1 MQKPPQVSTVA
12 SSRTIRHKQDTA
24 PSADVRSHEWN
35 DGPECSICFC
45 SYDNTF
51 KTPKRLDCTHTFCL
65 ECLARFVAISLE
77 QKDSQITCPLCRHPT
92 SVPEHGPPDLL
103 TSQEVLDQL
112 PMDQQQVE
120 NVFLDGKKLCY
131 SNPTKPKCICIN
143 IGGNKQEEN
152 EGSEETRE
160 GRGSRLLRFGVCCG
174 NWKRLILF
182 FMVVLVLLF
191 VMLWP
196 LKCLSSKG
204 SLTACLSEP
213 PVTLAPLTVTRS
225 AQNS

>member
-1 MQKPPQVSTVA
+1 MQEPPLVSTVTP
-12 SSRTIRHKQDTA
+12 SRTIRHKQDTV
-24 PSADVRSHEWN
+24 PGDDVTSHEWN

-45 SYDNTF
+45 AYDNTF
-51 KTPKRLDCTHTFCL
+51 KTPKLLDCTHTFCL

-77 QKDSQITCPLCRHPT
+77 QKGTQITCPLCRHPT

-103 TSQEVLDQL
+103 TSQEVLVQL

-120 NVFLDGKKLCY
+120 NVFLDGQKLCY
-131 SNPTKPKCICIN
+131 SNPTIPNCICIN

-152 EGSEETRE
+152 EGSEEARE
-160 GRGSRLLRFGVCCG
+160 GCGSRLLRFLGFRG

-182 FMVVLVLLF
+182 VMVVLVLLF
-191 VMLWP
+191 VTLWP

-204 SLTACLSEP
+204 SLTACLSKA
-213 PVTLAPLTVTRS
+213 PVTSAPLTVTRS
-225 AQNS
+225 AEDS